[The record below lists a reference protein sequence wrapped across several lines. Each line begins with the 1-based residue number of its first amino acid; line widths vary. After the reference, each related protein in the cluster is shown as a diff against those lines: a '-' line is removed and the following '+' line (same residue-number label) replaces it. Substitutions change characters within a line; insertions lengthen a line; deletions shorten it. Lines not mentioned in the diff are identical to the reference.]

1 MRWNPTMPTTHKI
14 RYADLLAAGLA
25 NTITRLRRP
34 DPPTTGTAAETTT
47 DTTTDTTTG
56 TTTGTTENRALAD
69 CEDDGLTVRCAVC
82 GRRAADRGGYIIADN
97 ESDLL
102 WILDLIGWTCAADG
116 WHCRRCTAR
125 GSR

>member
-14 RYADLLAAGLA
+14 RYDDLLAAGLA
-25 NTITRLRRP
+25 NTITRLRQP
-34 DPPTTGTAAETTT
+34 DPPTTGTTAETTA
-47 DTTTDTTTG
+47 DTTTG
-56 TTTGTTENRALAD
+56 TTTNRALAD
-69 CEDDGLTVRCAVC
+69 CEDDGLTARCAVC

-116 WHCRRCTAR
+116 WHCRRCTAG

>member
-34 DPPTTGTAAETTT
+34 DPPTTGTATETTT
-47 DTTTDTTTG
+47 KETTTTQ
-56 TTTGTTENRALAD
+56 ALA
-69 CEDDGLTVRCAVC
+69 DGLTVRCAVC
-82 GRRAADRGGYIIADN
+82 GRQAADRGGYIIADN

-116 WHCRRCTAR
+116 WHCRRCTAG

>member
-25 NTITRLRRP
+25 NTITRLRQP
-34 DPPTTGTAAETTT
+34 DPPTTRTATETTA
-47 DTTTDTTTG
+47 DTTA
-56 TTTGTTENRALAD
+56 NRALAD
-69 CEDDGLTVRCAVC
+69 CEADGLTARCAVC

-102 WILDLIGWTCAADG
+102 WILDLIGWTCADDG
-116 WHCRRCTAR
+116 WHCRRCTVG